1 MKKKN
6 LYVFLF
12 SLSIYP
18 SISPSQSWYIWCLF
32 HRHLK
37 NTVQFC
43 TWLNPFFLVLIIF
56 RCWWFWSYFLF
67 DIFLLPVQFPIC
79 PFVDSLQTF
88 NTNIF
93 TNNRINKIYDFYHL
107 KFSFFFLLSPH
118 SLFED
123 PKVEN
128 QEICGASFV
137 FYFQFHVIF
146 FGVVIYILYVINILK
161 LNTIDWRIVHG
172 KGEQKHFTL

>member
-1 MKKKN
+1 MKKN

-12 SLSIYP
+12 SLSIYL
-18 SISPSQSWYIWCLF
+18 SISPSQSRYIWCLF

-67 DIFLLPVQFPIC
+67 DVFLLPVQFPIC

-107 KFSFFFLLSPH
+107 KFSFFFC
-118 SLFED
+118 SLPIHCLKTQKLKTKKF
-123 PKVEN
+123 
-128 QEICGASFV
+128 AALRS
-137 FYFQFHVIF
+137 YFIF
-146 FGVVIYILYVINILK
+146 NSM
-161 LNTIDWRIVHG
+161 
-172 KGEQKHFTL
+172 